1 MGLGTQSDSSM
12 FRVGERLRE
21 CREWRGYTREKLV
34 DIIEGL
40 QDNNGKTRSE
50 KQIGY
55 IECGNRAL
63 STEYAYL
70 LAQALNVRV
79 EYLLLKD
86 DFRTEDDRIRFIAKK
101 QYEESDA
108 VTSLIALHG
117 YTVTLEPGMQGS
129 SCHLQYPPGIS
140 DADIL
145 ERARSATP
153 DAIICITAPN
163 GSKRYM
169 EESEFRG
176 IVKSIDDYVEMQMAF
191 LFRKRCDGAK
201 EYW

>member
-1 MGLGTQSDSSM
+1 MSLGTQSNDSM

-108 VTSLIALHG
+108 VTALIALHG
-117 YTVTLEPGMQGS
+117 YTVTREPGMLS

-145 ERARSATP
+145 ERAHICIP
-153 DAIICITAPN
+153 DAMICIMAPN
-163 GSKRYM
+163 GGKRYI
-169 EESEFRG
+169 EESEFFR
-176 IVKSIDDYVEMQMAF
+176 IVKSIDDYVEMQMCF
-191 LFRKRCDGAK
+191 LFRKLSDGTK
-201 EYW
+201 EYWG